1 MVEKFKFWCQK
12 VLPTIYDD
20 SLSYYEAICK
30 MATYLNATIDQ
41 VNEFQKMIDA
51 LPETILNSE
60 EFQKMVQDA
69 VDGKIDALY
78 KVVQDALDAFDK
90 EIDTKFAG
98 MKSELDADQAAF
110 EKQVNDN
117 NTVFKKQIE
126 KDFTTLE
133 LTTTH
138 RMDVQDGKITNQN
151 TTIESFKTEV
161 NGKLTSYETSDAQF
175 KQEVNTKLSGYES
188 DNAQFKSQVNA
199 KVDEIPTKIAEY
211 PKYPLCQNS
220 NGAVTQEFDVAMTY
234 YHNDNLIYGNYHTPF
249 NTSAAAQS
257 GKYEI
262 DCSSFVQLCLMGVP
276 YANTRWFND
285 KNATVSGYYF
295 GDDLIIDP
303 EADRP
308 YGMLSDDMCKWFVEH
323 GYYFETDDPS
333 KLRPGDVVFMTFND
347 ESPTYKHVTHCGL
360 FVSYQAITDEIW
372 CISASNTI
380 DGRPKVVSRESY
392 KRTSPSFVGFGRLP
406 LPDCKFNAN
415 NLFANGY
422 SKPLL
427 GEQSISIAAGS
438 FIQDAGRLRLIK
450 SLEKNKMYTLA
461 INVTN
466 AQLPLF
472 FTMQSGT
479 NNMTNIS
486 IKDGEWIYM
495 PFCMN
500 FLNTPEVQSLPV
512 DAGSGQYLISVYAR
526 ILTSETGG
534 ITRTCNFKDIALYEG
549 VVCEPISSRSELNMD
564 YFNALS
570 GNPTVFEVSTFDQA
584 NNRSR
589 DFAKQCQPYKLN
601 SFIIK
606 TTEDYPSSGVPF
618 SPNNTY
624 IVFALMTIAGSDA
637 TGSMYAFNITD
648 CGDSRCIYK
657 ASVEYGMFANW
668 AVIAKIISGS

>member
-78 KVVQDALDAFDK
+78 KVVQDALDAFEK
-90 EIDTKFAG
+90 EQG
-98 MKSELDADQAAF
+98 AF
-110 EKQVNDN
+110 EKQVNESNAAFKQQVNADN
-117 NTVFKKQIE
+117 TKFKNDVNTANSQFQQQVNADNTKFKNGVNTANAQFKQ
-126 KDFTTLE
+126 
-133 LTTTH
+133 
-138 RMDVQDGKITNQN
+138 
-151 TTIESFKTEV
+151 EV
-161 NGKLTSYETSDAQF
+161 NTKLTGYETSDAQF

-276 YANTRWFND
+276 YENTRWFND
-285 KNATVSGYYF
+285 KNAAVSGYYF

-308 YGMLSDDMCKWFVEH
+308 YGMVSDDMCKWFVEH

-333 KLRPGDVVFMTFND
+333 QLKPGDVVFMTFNA
-347 ESPTYKHVTHCGL
+347 ESPTYKHITHCGV

-372 CISASNTI
+372 CISASNTS
-380 DGRPKVVSRESY
+380 DARPYVVSRESY
-392 KRTSPSFVGFGRLP
+392 QRTSESFVGFGRLP

-415 NLFANGY
+415 NLINNGLTQDL
-422 SKPLL
+422 SGIK
-427 GEQSISIAAGS
+427 SVNIAAGS
-438 FIQDAGRLRLIK
+438 FIQDMGRLRFIRDAT
-450 SLEKNKMYTLA
+450 LEPNKMYTLA
-461 INVTN
+461 LNVTN
-466 AQLPLF
+466 AYTPLY
-472 FTMQSGT
+472 FTIQSGST
-479 NNMTNIS
+479 TFALAS
-486 IKDGEWIYM
+486 TSESEWIFV
-495 PFCMN
+495 PFCLN
-500 FLNTPEVQSLPV
+500 FPNTPNLTVLPV
-512 DAGSGQYLISVYAR
+512 DYGLGVCVASVYAR
-526 ILTSETGG
+526 IRSTQTAGLT
-534 ITRTCNFKDIALYEG
+534 RRCNFKKIALYEG
-549 VVCEPISSRSELNMD
+549 VVISPIEVKDELCKQTVVTNKPTTMDNDDPLTPVAIAQFMSEVLAFKPIVKNKIQISYGYLDVSEVTPKPTFTTGHYMVLTWTEKPGGD
-564 YFNALS
+564 GTFNAGQLAFGLDRPYIFS
-570 GNPTVFEVSTFDQA
+570 RFHNGKIWTKVLLVNNEVT
-584 NNRSR
+584 
-589 DFAKQCQPYKLN
+589 
-601 SFIIK
+601 
-606 TTEDYPSSGVPF
+606 
-618 SPNNTY
+618 
-624 IVFALMTIAGSDA
+624 A
-637 TGSMYAFNITD
+637 T
-648 CGDSRCIYK
+648 
-657 ASVEYGMFANW
+657 
-668 AVIAKIISGS
+668 

>member
-60 EFQKMVQDA
+60 KFQKMVQDA

-78 KVVQDALDAFDK
+78 KVVQDALDAFEREQD
-90 EIDTKFAG
+90 
-98 MKSELDADQAAF
+98 AF
-110 EKQVNDN
+110 EKQVNESNAAFKQQVNADN
-117 NTVFKKQIE
+117 TKFKNDVNTANSQFQQQVNADNTKFKNDVNTANTQFKQ
-126 KDFTTLE
+126 
-133 LTTTH
+133 
-138 RMDVQDGKITNQN
+138 Q
-151 TTIESFKTEV
+151 V
-161 NGKLTSYETSDAQF
+161 NNKLTGYETSDAQF
-175 KQEVNTKLSGYES
+175 KQEVNTKLSGYEK
-188 DNAQFKSQVNA
+188 DNAAFKQQVNG

-276 YANTRWFND
+276 YENTRWFNN
-285 KNATVSGYYF
+285 KNAPVSGYYF
-295 GDDLIIDP
+295 GEDLIIDP

-333 KLRPGDVVFMTFND
+333 QLKPGDVVFMTFND

-372 CISASNTI
+372 CISASTTS
-380 DGRPKVVSRESY
+380 DARPKVVSRESY

-406 LPDCKFNAN
+406 LPDCKFNTN

-466 AQLPLF
+466 AQVPLY
-472 FTMQSGT
+472 FTMQSGS

-486 IKDGEWIYM
+486 IKDGEWVYM

-500 FLNTPEVQSLPV
+500 FLNTPEVQSLPI

-526 ILTSETGG
+526 ILKTETGG
-534 ITRTCNFKDIALYEG
+534 ITRACNFKDIALYEG
-549 VVCEPISSRSELNMD
+549 VVCEPISSKSELNMD
-564 YFNALS
+564 YFNALA
-570 GNPTVFEVSTFDQA
+570 GNPTVFEVSTFDQL

-606 TTEDYPSSGVPF
+606 TTGDYPSTGVPF
-618 SPNNTY
+618 SQGETY

-648 CGDSRCIYK
+648 NGDERCIYK
-657 ASVEYGMFANW
+657 AGIQYGIFANW
-668 AVIAKIISGS
+668 QTIAKITTGGS